1 MHILTPS
8 RRNMMKINDQK
19 VNPAIVEFVQMGEGF
34 SGTKLFGSSREETK
48 KNLRKAMK
56 AAKEFAKQD
65 ATT

>member
-1 MHILTPS
+1 
-8 RRNMMKINDQK
+8 MMKINDQK